1 MLKVTTIIDTD
12 LREGPKQA
20 ESEEKTARGVIY
32 IAGPIKGRADY
43 IERFCAAQ
51 LDLEARGWIVLN
63 PADLPAGMPAERYM
77 PICLAM
83 LQQADAIFML
93 DDWEKSDGA
102 NIELQFALYQGKTIC
117 WKVEEEK

>member
-1 MLKVTTIIDTD
+1 MLRVTTIIDTD

-20 ESEEKTARGVIY
+20 ESEEKTARWVIY
-32 IAGPIKGRADY
+32 IAGPIKGHADY

-83 LQQADAIFML
+83 LQQADAVYML
-93 DDWEKSDGA
+93 QGWEGSDGA
-102 NIELQFALYQGKTIC
+102 GIEYLLAEYQGKE
-117 WKVEEEK
+117 VLYEE

>member
-12 LREGPKQA
+12 IREGQKQA

-51 LDLEARGWIVLN
+51 LDLEERGWIVLN

-83 LQQADAIFML
+83 LQQADAIYML
-93 DDWEKSDGA
+93 DGWGYSEGA
-102 NIELQFALYQGKTIC
+102 TIELRFAQYQGKE
-117 WKVEEEK
+117 VLYEE

>member
-1 MLKVTTIIDTD
+1 MLKITTIIDAG

-20 ESEEKTARGVIY
+20 ESGEKTTRGVIY

-83 LQQADAIFML
+83 LQQADAIYTL
-93 DDWEKSDGA
+93 DGWEKSDGA

-117 WKVEEEK
+117 WKVEKEK

>member
-1 MLKVTTIIDTD
+1 MLRVTTIIDTE

-20 ESEEKTARGVIY
+20 DSEEKTARGVIY
-32 IAGPIKGRADY
+32 IAGPIKGHADY

-83 LQQADAIFML
+83 LQQADAVYML
-93 DDWEKSDGA
+93 HGWEGSDGA
-102 NIELQFALYQGKTIC
+102 GIEYLLAEYQGKE
-117 WKVEEEK
+117 VLYEE

>member
-12 LREGPKQA
+12 LREDTKQA

-51 LDLEARGWIVLN
+51 LDLEASGWIVLN
-63 PADLPAGMPAERYM
+63 PADLPAGMPADRYM

-83 LQQADAIFML
+83 LQQADAVYML
-93 DDWEKSDGA
+93 QGWEGSDGA
-102 NIELQFALYQGKTIC
+102 GIEYLLAEYQGKE
-117 WKVEEEK
+117 VLYEE

>member
-1 MLKVTTIIDTD
+1 MLRITTIIDTE

-20 ESEEKTARGVIY
+20 DSEEKTARGIIY

-51 LDLEARGWIVLN
+51 LKLEADGWIVLN
-63 PADLPAGMPAERYM
+63 PADLPPGMPADRYM

-83 LQQADAIFML
+83 LQQADAIYML
-93 DDWEKSDGA
+93 PDWEASDGA
-102 NIELQFALYQGKTIC
+102 KIEMQFALYQGKTIC
-117 WKVEEEK
+117 WKVEEGK